1 MQGKYFQI
9 NAGNVTSVALP
20 VRTNTFRFLCLT
32 ASLVVHLVAYQ
43 FSGDHVTGERR
54 RHASIDASQHILYVS
69 FVPAPATNPQ
79 SILMPTSVIASPPDT
94 SRLKAA
100 RNEAE
105 VQSTDPVKKHPEV
118 NDQRPSTYM
127 PSSEMDIPA
136 VPVSEPSFETVQFQH
151 QVLMP
156 VRLRIYVDSKG
167 LVKDVRLL
175 DAGGAAVETLDQ
187 LQAVFYATRFIPGR
201 RYGRDMPS
209 YMDLEINLNDLMLIL
224 P

>member
-1 MQGKYFQI
+1 M
-9 NAGNVTSVALP
+9 
-20 VRTNTFRFLCLT
+20 RTNTFRFLCLT
-32 ASLVVHLVAYQ
+32 ASLVVHLVAFQ
-43 FSGDHVTGERR
+43 LSSDNVTGERR
-54 RHASIDASQHILYVS
+54 KHANIDASQHILYVS
-69 FVPAPATNPQ
+69 FFRAPVTNPQ
-79 SILMPTSVIASPPDT
+79 SIFRPTSEIVLPPDA

-105 VQSTDPVKKHPEV
+105 VQSTDPIKKHPEL

-136 VPVSEPSFETVQFQH
+136 VPVSEPNFETVQFQH
-151 QVLMP
+151 HVLMP
-156 VRLRIYVDSKG
+156 VRLRIYVDAKG

-175 DAGGAAVETLDQ
+175 DDGGATAETLDQ

-201 RYGRDMPS
+201 RYGRDMSS
-209 YMDLEINLNDLMLIL
+209 YMDLEINLNDLVLIL